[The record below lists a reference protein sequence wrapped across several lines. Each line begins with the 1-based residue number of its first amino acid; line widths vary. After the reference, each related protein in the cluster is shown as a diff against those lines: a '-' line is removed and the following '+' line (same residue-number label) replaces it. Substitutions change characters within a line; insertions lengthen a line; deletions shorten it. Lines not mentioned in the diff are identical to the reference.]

1 MVVQHN
7 ISAMNANRLYGIN
20 NSGLSKSLEKLSS
33 GYAINRAGDNA
44 AGLAVSEKMRAQI
57 SGLTQA
63 SKNAEDGISM
73 VQTFEGALQET
84 DSILQRMR
92 TLAVQSANG
101 TYQNDVDREAIQL
114 EYDQLNDELN
124 QIADTDFNGVVVL
137 NGGQMADGLV
147 AKDGEFNYANAD
159 RNAKQLSA
167 SDVNKLDDQP
177 FNDLQNTNG
186 RTKADTVWKNLFDN
200 VDRKDDLTTNDG
212 PDNTDI
218 TFKYDATATD
228 PDKIWTAVSAT
239 NGAKIDAL
247 TVTATKN
254 GGFTVSAGGVDFANV
269 VLDQTALK
277 NGDTITLNVSN
288 PKAAISAPTNAGA
301 EVKDTTAF
309 VESDSLKADNANL
322 TVKVATDL
330 TDDKMTKAINDLLN
344 NLNGAEVEVTYN
356 ATTATAAGDVK
367 IGSVAVPT
375 TAGKTT
381 INGSDYWVG
390 YADGKVTISAVGG
403 TTAAPAKGQDL
414 LTIDVTKQAANGGAT
429 GSIKYTIGIDNNQYD
444 DSKKPSVTVKKPDDE
459 PVSKSNSN
467 NASTATL
474 TYTDNIT
481 LQTGARTK
489 DSVNFTFAYESR
501 GLGELKADLDC
512 SARGLGTDKLSLATQ
527 AGANAAI
534 DKIDNAINKV
544 SMVRGTFG
552 AMQNRLEHK
561 IANLD
566 VNNENLTAAESRI
579 RDTDMAEEMTNFT
592 KNQILAQASQAMLAQ
607 ANQLPQGVLQL
618 LG

>member
-7 ISAMNANRLYGIN
+7 MTAINANRYFGMN
-20 NSGLSKSLEKLSS
+20 NTKLSKSLEKLSS

-57 SGLTQA
+57 SGINQGV
-63 SKNAEDGISM
+63 KNAQDGISM
-73 VQTFEGALQET
+73 VQTFEGALTET

-177 FNDLQNTNG
+177 FNDLQNTDG

-367 IGSVAVPT
+367 IGGVAVPT

-390 YADGKVTISAVGG
+390 YADGKITISAVGG

>member
-177 FNDLQNTNG
+177 FNDLQNTDG

-356 ATTATAAGDVK
+356 ATTATDAGDVK
-367 IGSVAVPT
+367 IGGVAVPT

-390 YADGKVTISAVGG
+390 YADGKITISAVGG